1 MFMDHIMQWKLNYR
15 DKDAIVA
22 LAASSPFG
30 NNVEILAESEG
41 VNLFVK
47 AVKT

>member
-1 MFMDHIMQWKLNYR
+1 MDHIMQWRLNYR
-15 DKDAIVA
+15 DKDAIFARVA
-22 LAASSPFG
+22 RSPFG
-30 NNVEILAESEG
+30 NNVEVLAEAEG

>member
-1 MFMDHIMQWKLNYR
+1 MDHIMQWKLNYR

-30 NNVEILAESEG
+30 NNVEVLAEDEG